1 MTVFTNSSRFQKPDL
16 ASWLTKLI
24 SGNRPLTIQC
34 VFNVCRHMWMIQ
46 LSMSAV
52 SVSVFCTCEFL
63 QSQTWLEEYVYE
75 VHAFSMPM
83 SNVILMDLFV
93 RVFVCEMFFTVRNS
107 QVANNPLSYCNRS
120 LCVCLVAVSL
130 SQQSYH
136 QHSSSSRKWG
146 QIHQWMVWERLG
158 QFGHACTFSFN

>member
-1 MTVFTNSSRFQKPDL
+1 VETGL
-16 ASWLTKLI
+16 WLY
-24 SGNRPLTIQC
+24 
-34 VFNVCRHMWMIQ
+34 
-46 LSMSAV
+46 
-52 SVSVFCTCEFL
+52 SVFLMFADTCE
-63 QSQTWLEEYVYE
+63 W
-75 VHAFSMPM
+75 FSYRCQLYPSVFSVLVSSYNHRPGWKNIFTKYML
-83 SNVILMDLFV
+83 SVGLCLMLSLGLFV

-107 QVANNPLSYCNRS
+107 QVPNNPLSYCNRS